1 MEFMKHL
8 HQVPFVD
15 IPETLIKLGW
25 EPIWIRC
32 LVMLHL
38 KKKFY
43 EGRHQDIIFSLRNM
57 RDILFPCV
65 ISENVQW
72 EENKLWW

>member
-38 KKKFY
+38 KKK
-43 EGRHQDIIFSLRNM
+43 
-57 RDILFPCV
+57 IL
-65 ISENVQW
+65 
-72 EENKLWW
+72 